1 MEKFK
6 YKYKPY
12 IFVIMAL
19 SVILALATIG
29 MTIYRLINGYDPSKI
44 FNAVIT
50 TLISLFII
58 VLVTSMLISSY
69 YAVDDKNF
77 ILRWGILKNVIPV
90 KEITK
95 LLYDSDKEKLTV
107 YYGAE
112 DNFMLVSLDKVDPI
126 DIVDALRKRNA
137 KILFESYS
145 LADDDKRDSQ

>member
-95 LLYDSDKEKLTV
+95 LLYDSDKKKLTV

>member
-58 VLVTSMLISSY
+58 VLVTSMMISSY

-95 LLYDSDKEKLTV
+95 LLYDSDKKKLTV
-107 YYGAE
+107 YYGTE
-112 DNFMLVSLDKVDPI
+112 DNFMLVSLDKVNPI

-145 LADDDKRDSQ
+145 VANDDKRDSQ

>member
-1 MEKFK
+1 MKKFK

-58 VLVTSMLISSY
+58 LLVTSMMISSY

-95 LLYDSDKEKLTV
+95 LLYDSDKKKLTV

-112 DNFMLVSLDKVDPI
+112 DNYMLVSLDKVNPI

-145 LADDDKRDSQ
+145 VADDDKRDSQ